1 MCTGSSD
8 VEMMSVL
15 ACTRSSHVCTGSSDR
30 RSCQFVCVQGH
41 HVCAYRV
48 TRQVKTIMS
57 VCVYKVIIVCVC
69 VYRVIR
75 QVKMIM
81 LVCVYRVIRRRS
93 YQVVCIQGHHV
104 YRVIRQEKVM
114 LICVCTGSS
123 DMWR

>member
-1 MCTGSSD
+1 
-8 VEMMSVL
+8 MSV
-15 ACTRSSHVCTGSSDR
+15 CVQSHHVCL
-30 RSCQFVCVQGH
+30 CVQGH
-41 HVCAYRV
+41 QTGENDHVGL
-48 TRQVKTIMS
+48 
-57 VCVYKVIIVCVC
+57 CVYKVISVC

-93 YQVVCIQGHHV
+93 YQVVCIQGHYV

-114 LICVCTGSS
+114 LVCVCTGSS